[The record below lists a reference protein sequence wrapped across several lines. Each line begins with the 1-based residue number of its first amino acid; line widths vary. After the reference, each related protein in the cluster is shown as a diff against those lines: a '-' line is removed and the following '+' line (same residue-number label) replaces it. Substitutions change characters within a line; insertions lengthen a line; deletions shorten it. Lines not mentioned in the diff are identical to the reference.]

1 VNILISQQ
9 HPDEQL
15 ATRLDDLENTPI
27 SLREILVVGKR
38 IVCRRRDSVTLQ
50 MVYDLDVQPLD
61 VARRF
66 FEEVL
71 LKKLI

>member
-1 VNILISQQ
+1 
-9 HPDEQL
+9 
-15 ATRLDDLENTPI
+15 
-27 SLREILVVGKR
+27 LREILVVGKR
-38 IVCRRRDSVTLQ
+38 IVCRRRDPVTLQ

-66 FEEVL
+66 IEEVL